1 MVASKGPVARLMGDV
16 RACLEVGT
24 VPILW
29 GSPGVGKTQSVLKL
43 FRDMGLIPIVI
54 IGSQCEPTD
63 IAGFPC
69 VMGSTASHD
78 DTPSTRFIPRD
89 FVRKINDHPHNR
101 YGILWDELT
110 CVPTATMS
118 AMLTPLTSWTFGDTQ
133 VDPKRVAMVAAA
145 NPPDEAVNGQELP
158 PAVRNRL
165 SRFPWPADEAQRD
178 AAAKEWADEFIGYWG
193 APRAVG
199 FGNRII
205 DETTMVRARGLVSLF
220 IRRKPDLWHAIPP
233 EAQTDG
239 MSAFPTARSWDRV
252 SWHLG
257 HCLTAGL
264 PPQEGLNRY
273 AAEVGDAAAGEFATH
288 LREAALPDPEEVLA
302 DAKNYKATGRIDV
315 DLTVC
320 RSVAAAVLA
329 RATPER
335 VIAGFT
341 IANRVATTKGSKGV
355 PAYEAGYAMV
365 SAFTAILKPGTPAN
379 KEVRSAFPNGV
390 SKQYGPMNT
399 WINEV
404 AQLGEPYK
412 ALMAELGVVS
422 APCSSS

>member
-165 SRFPWPADEAQRD
+165 SRFPWS
-178 AAAKEWADEFIGYWG
+178 
-193 APRAVG
+193 AV
-199 FGNRII
+199 
-205 DETTMVRARGLVSLF
+205 AR
-220 IRRKPDLWHAIPP
+220 
-233 EAQTDG
+233 T
-239 MSAFPTARSWDRV
+239 
-252 SWHLG
+252 
-257 HCLTAGL
+257 
-264 PPQEGLNRY
+264 
-273 AAEVGDAAAGEFATH
+273 
-288 LREAALPDPEEVLA
+288 AALPL
-302 DAKNYKATGRIDV
+302 
-315 DLTVC
+315 
-320 RSVAAAVLA
+320 
-329 RATPER
+329 
-335 VIAGFT
+335 
-341 IANRVATTKGSKGV
+341 
-355 PAYEAGYAMV
+355 
-365 SAFTAILKPGTPAN
+365 
-379 KEVRSAFPNGV
+379 
-390 SKQYGPMNT
+390 
-399 WINEV
+399 
-404 AQLGEPYK
+404 
-412 ALMAELGVVS
+412 
-422 APCSSS
+422 SSSAKVFIAIAVQGAAPIQTFESTSTVQPFASFTGP